1 MKPAPQQRIE
11 ALRAEIERHDELY
24 HGLDAPEIS
33 DAEYDRLLVE
43 LRELE
48 AAHPQWVTPDS
59 PTQRVGAAPAAT
71 FSEVV
76 HRVPMLS
83 LGNGFADDDVLEFD
97 RRVRKL
103 LGGVDRVNYAAEPKL
118 DGLALS
124 VMYRDGRLVQ
134 AATRGDGSRGEDV
147 TANVRAI
154 EGVPE
159 RLKGK
164 VPRVLEV
171 RGEVFMLVEGFKQL
185 NESMLAR
192 GLKPFVNPRNAA
204 AGSVRQLDADITASR
219 PLEFFAY
226 GLGAVE
232 GGELPDTQ
240 TGLIQALE
248 SFGFRVS
255 PLTESVDGPEGCL
268 EFYRSIGIVRPDLP
282 YQIDG
287 VVYKVNARADQER
300 LGFISREPR
309 WALAHKFPAEEAQTI
324 IRDVEFQVGRTGTV
338 TPVARLE
345 PVFVGGATVSNATL
359 HNMDEIERKD
369 VRIGDTVVVRRAGD
383 VIPQV
388 VRVVVEKRP
397 NDARRVRLPTQC
409 PVCGSEVI
417 REEGDAAARCT
428 GGYTCGAQRR
438 EALAHFAGRRAMDI
452 DGLGE
457 KIIDQLIEKN
467 LVASPAD
474 LYRLTDAQLAE
485 LDRMGEKSAHNL
497 IEAIAGSRKTTLP
510 RFLYALGIRD
520 VGEATALALAE
531 YFGDIDAL
539 ERADLALV
547 QQVPDVGPV
556 VASRVVE
563 FFGHASNRA
572 LVADLRA
579 GGVAWDPIVRTAAEQ
594 PLAGLTFVLTG
605 GLESL
610 SRDEA
615 GDQLK
620 ALGAKVSGSV
630 SKKTSYVVAGSD
642 AGSKLVKAN
651 ELGVRVLDEAAL
663 VSLLQKRE
671 RPTS

>member
-11 ALRAEIERHDELY
+11 ALRAEIERHNELY
-24 HGLDAPEIS
+24 HGRDAPEIT
-33 DAEYDRLLVE
+33 DAEYDRLLLE
-43 LRELE
+43 LRALE
-48 AAHPQWVTPDS
+48 ADHPQWVTLDS

-83 LGNGFADDDVLEFD
+83 LGNGFSDEDVIEFD

-103 LGGVDRVNYAAEPKL
+103 LGGVERVTYAAEPKL

-124 VMYRDGRLVQ
+124 VTYREGRLVQ

-159 RLKGK
+159 TLRGGF
-164 VPRVLEV
+164 PRVLEV
-171 RGEVFMLVEGFKQL
+171 RGEVFMLVEGFKRL
-185 NESMLAR
+185 NEAMVAQGS
-192 GLKPFVNPRNAA
+192 KPFVNPRNAA
-204 AGSVRQLDADITASR
+204 AGSVRQLDSEVTRSR
-219 PLEFFAY
+219 PLEFFTY

-232 GGELPDTQ
+232 GGELPSSQ
-240 TGLIQALE
+240 TELIAALK

-255 PLTESVDGPEGCL
+255 PLIEAVDGPEACL
-268 EFYRSIGIVRPDLP
+268 DFYRRIGAQRPDLP

-287 VVYKVNARADQER
+287 VVYKVNSRADQER

-345 PVFVGGATVSNATL
+345 PIFVGGATVSNATL

-388 VRVVVEKRP
+388 VRVVLEKRP
-397 NDARRVRLPTQC
+397 ADVRRVTLPSHC
-409 PVCGSEVI
+409 PVCGSDVI

-438 EALAHFAGRRAMDI
+438 EGLAHFAGRRAMDI

-457 KIIDQLIEKN
+457 KIIDQLIESD

-474 LYRLTDAQLAE
+474 LYRLTTEQLAE
-485 LDRMGEKSAHNL
+485 LERMGEKSARNL
-497 IEAIAGSRKTTLP
+497 VEAIAGSRKTTLP

-520 VGEATALALAE
+520 VGESTALALAE
-531 YFGDIDAL
+531 YFGDIDAI
-539 ERADLALV
+539 EHADVALV
-547 QQVPDVGPV
+547 QQVPDVGPI

-563 FFGHASNRA
+563 FFGHASNRD
-572 LVADLRA
+572 LVAALRA
-579 GGVAWDPIVRTAAEQ
+579 AGVTWTPIVRTAEVQ

-610 SRDEA
+610 SRDDA
-615 GDQLK
+615 ADQLK

-642 AGSKLVKAN
+642 AGSKLTKAN
-651 ELGVRVLDEAAL
+651 DLGIAVLDEAAL
-663 VSLLQKRE
+663 VSILQKRE
-671 RPTS
+671 RPAP